1 MNESRFSIPVMISVL
16 LHIALL
22 IVFLIN
28 WDFLKNK
35 KEDNHPQHF
44 VMATL
49 VDLTPKAVAKPQQIK
64 EQNLDAKN
72 FEDLKNLKKQ
82 QEQKKKEAEAQ
93 EQKKKDQAAKEA
105 ADKAEKLKEQKKK
118 DEQAKAAKAKAE
130 AEQKKKAEA
139 EKQKAEA
146 ELKKKRE
153 QEAQEEKRRQ
163 EAALQ
168 KEEKHMADS
177 ADDANVMSY
186 NELLAKRVGENF
198 NAPPSARLGMVSVFE
213 IDMLPNGQVTG
224 VRLVK
229 SSGNQAFDMA
239 AEQAIRRVERF
250 TEIKDMPIDLFN
262 KHFRHFTFTF
272 DPKGLR
278 L

>member
-1 MNESRFSIPVMISVL
+1 MNENRFSIPVTISVL

-28 WDFLKNK
+28 WDFLGKK
-35 KEDNHPQHF
+35 KEEVYPQHF
-44 VMATL
+44 VTATL
-49 VDLTPKAVAKPQQIK
+49 VDLTPKAIAKPQQTK

-93 EQKKKDQAAKEA
+93 EQKQKDQAAKEV
-105 ADKAEKLKEQKKK
+105 ADKAEKLKQQKQK
-118 DEQAKAAKAKAE
+118 DDQAKAAKAKAE

-163 EAALQ
+163 DAAKQL
-168 KEEKHMADS
+168 EEKHLADT
-177 ADDANVMSY
+177 ADDASVMSY
-186 NELLAKRVGENF
+186 NELLARRVGENF

-213 IDMLPNGQVTG
+213 IDMLPTGVVTG

-229 SSGNQAFDMA
+229 SSGNQAFDTA

-250 TEIKDMPIDLFN
+250 VEIKNMPIDLFDR
-262 KHFRHFTFTF
+262 HFRHFTFTF
-272 DPKGLR
+272 DPKDLR

>member
-1 MNESRFSIPVMISVL
+1 MDQNRFSIPIMISVL
-16 LHIALL
+16 LHIAIL
-22 IVFLIN
+22 VAFLIN
-28 WDFLKNK
+28 WNFFKTKKN
-35 KEDNHPQHF
+35 EDYPQHF

-49 VDLTPKAVAKPQQIK
+49 VDLKPKALAKPQQIK
-64 EQNLDAKN
+64 EQNKEAKV

-82 QEQKKKEAEAQ
+82 DEQKKKEAEAV
-93 EQKKKDQAAKEA
+93 EQKKKDQAAKES
-105 ADKAEKLKEQKKK
+105 ADKAEKLKQQKQKE
-118 DEQAKAAKAKAE
+118 EQAKAAKAKAE
-130 AEQKKKAEA
+130 AEKKKKVEA

-163 EAALQ
+163 DAAKQ
-168 KEEKHMADS
+168 EQEKHIADT
-177 ADDANVMSY
+177 ADDASVMSY

-198 NAPPSARLGMVSVFE
+198 NAPPSARLGMVSRFE

-250 TEIKDMPIDLFN
+250 VEIKDMPIDLFD

-272 DPKGLR
+272 DPKDLR

>member
-1 MNESRFSIPVMISVL
+1 MNENRFSIPVMISVL

-22 IVFLIN
+22 IAFLIN
-28 WDFLKNK
+28 WDFFKSK
-35 KEDNHPQHF
+35 KEDPYPQHF

-49 VDLTPKAVAKPQQIK
+49 VDLTPKAIAKPQQIK

-93 EQKKKDQAAKEA
+93 EQKKKDQAAKES
-105 ADKAEKLKEQKKK
+105 ADKAEKLKQKQKE
-118 DEQAKAAKAKAE
+118 EQAKAAKAKTE

-139 EKQKAEA
+139 ERQKAEA

-163 EAALQ
+163 DAARQ
-168 KEEKHMADS
+168 DQEKHMADT

-198 NAPPSARLGMVSVFE
+198 NAPPSARLGMVSVFV
-213 IDMLPNGQVTG
+213 IDMLPNGQVIG
-224 VRLVK
+224 VKLQK

-272 DPKGLR
+272 DPKDLR